1 MEETHAYRKGATREK
16 NWKYWYTELFTDH
29 KYIYYFDGSIGTPRK
44 KYNQMIDIKKYPNEK
59 FFLSYMQYNKN
70 DI

>member
-1 MEETHAYRKGATREK
+1 MLIALEPPWREK

-44 KYNQMIDIKKYPNEK
+44 KYNQMIDIKEK
-59 FFLSYMQYNKN
+59 KENIPEPRYFCFFFLYA
-70 DI
+70 I

>member
-1 MEETHAYRKGATREK
+1 MLIGPRESEK

-44 KYNQMIDIKKYPNEK
+44 KYNQMIDTEKKYLK
-59 FFLSYMQYNKN
+59 RAIFFLYAIS
-70 DI
+70 